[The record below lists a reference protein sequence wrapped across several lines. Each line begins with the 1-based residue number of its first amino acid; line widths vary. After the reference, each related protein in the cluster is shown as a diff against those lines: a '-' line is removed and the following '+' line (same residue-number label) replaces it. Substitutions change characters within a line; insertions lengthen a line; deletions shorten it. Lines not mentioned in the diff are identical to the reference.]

1 MINYQQLVRHLLK
14 YSNRKILIASTGT
27 DIGKTFVAVKVIENF
42 LANNLKLDVIKPIAS
57 GVDLSTIAGLANSDS
72 GKILAS
78 LKRGVTLDSIREIS
92 PWCFKEPVSPHLA
105 ASLNGVEITL
115 QELSQFIDNRFILAS
130 NNGRQLIVESA
141 GGIASPINRHHN
153 FLDLAKQNKM
163 PVILVVGNYLGSISH
178 IVTMLWAIAYYEV
191 EVVSLLINSNRN
203 QEISHQNSQISS
215 TDLLRF
221 LQDFVDSHQQLKAFF
236 KDCLYCCN

>member
-14 YSNRKILIASTGT
+14 YSNHKILIASTGT
-27 DIGKTFVAVKVIENF
+27 DIGKTFVAVKIIENF

-57 GVDLSTIAGLANSDS
+57 GVDLLTRDGLAISDS

-78 LKRGVTLDSIREIS
+78 LKRSVTLDNIREIS

-105 ASLNGVEITL
+105 SNLNGVEITL

-130 NNGRQLIVESA
+130 DSGKQLIVESA

-153 FLDLAKQNKM
+153 FLDLAKKNKM

-178 IVTMLWAIAYYEV
+178 IITMLWAISYYEI
-191 EVVSLLINSNRN
+191 EVASLLINSNEN
-203 QEISHQNSQISS
+203 QEISHQNSQISNA
-215 TDLLRF
+215 DLLVF
-221 LQDFVDSHQQLKAFF
+221 LQDFVDSREQIKAFF
-236 KDCLYCCN
+236 KDCLYCCS